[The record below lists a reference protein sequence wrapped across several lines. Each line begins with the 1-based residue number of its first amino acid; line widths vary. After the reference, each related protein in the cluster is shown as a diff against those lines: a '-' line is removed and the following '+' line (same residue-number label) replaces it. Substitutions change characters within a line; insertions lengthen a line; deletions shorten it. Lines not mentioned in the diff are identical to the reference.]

1 MKFGDDRERYGATYK
16 IVNAKRS
23 LNGSRQWKAVG
34 SVVDSNVTLHK
45 DFWGGETDQPQHKST
60 LRVVVVEDEP
70 LLSAYQVDGGG
81 YMPCLLS
88 HKCSRYI
95 AVSENSSEP
104 QAYWLE
110 QGCCRG
116 YLIDLLRSLERD
128 LSVHADA
135 YLVKDGKYGAMDP
148 STKQWNGLV
157 EDLIDGKAD
166 VAVAAM
172 SISEMRSRVID
183 FSNSFLAGQTK
194 ILISTRDIE
203 HVYDLG
209 FQFLDPFSFHLW
221 LVTLLYIILVVIVVW
236 CLEKC
241 SPFGHKRTSNRDGK
255 AAAFSLAV
263 CISYIWSNFCK
274 FQVEDATPRSL
285 SARFATAVFSFAS
298 LILTTTY
305 TANLAA
311 SLVSS
316 EERNIVAGI
325 MDPKVRQKHCCTLL
339 LN

>member
-16 IVNAKRS
+16 IVKAKRS

-45 DFWGGETDQPQHKST
+45 DFWGGETDQPQQKST
-60 LRVVVVEDEP
+60 LRVVLIEEEP

-81 YMPCLLS
+81 YLPCLLS
-88 HKCSRYI
+88 HKCSRYV
-95 AVSENSSEP
+95 AVSKNSSEP
-104 QAYWLE
+104 QAYRLE

-135 YLVKDGKYGAMDP
+135 YLVKDGKYGVMNP
-148 STKQWNGLV
+148 SSKQWNGLM
-157 EDLIDGKAD
+157 EDLIGGKAD
-166 VAVAAM
+166 VAVATLT
-172 SISEMRSRVID
+172 ISKMRSKVID
-183 FSNSFLAGQTK
+183 FSNPFLFGQTK

-209 FQFLDPFSFHLW
+209 FKFLDPFSSHLW

-241 SPFGHKRTSNRDGK
+241 SPFGHKRTSNEDRNV
-255 AAAFSLAV
+255 ASFPLAV

-274 FQVEDATPRSL
+274 VQVEDATPRSL

-298 LILTTTY
+298 LILTTFY
-305 TANLAA
+305 TANLVA
-311 SLVSS
+311 SLVRAK
-316 EERNIVAGI
+316 ERNIVAGI
-325 MDPKVRQKHCCTLL
+325 MDPKVRKKTLL
-339 LN
+339 QTVL